1 MDFAQNMQTYFV
13 YTTQGAEGFSS
24 SRARTLSEIEIRSIL
39 KTFFMD
45 KPKIEPNEEFEH
57 FLRWF
62 NHTVDKLKAPAF
74 NRFFLDGFIIVSIQ
88 NEDIEAILKTQPK
101 GTFIIKCRTSD
112 PGQLGFIY
120 KASNTTFS
128 KRPLVEYK
136 VSVKSLANSI
146 LLTPDLALVGKL
158 DPATYQFSVLSKKEA
173 FSPYMDH
180 TVPYDVIEGEAIPA
194 CYSGYPVVA
203 SDIVFEKEE
212 AATATMAA
220 AAAVSAVSAEDV
232 EVTAAAAVAAAA
244 AAAAAAGVP
253 PPPVQQD
260 QVLQDATQGN
270 TSSF

>member
-45 KPKIEPNEEFEH
+45 KPKIEPNEEFEN

-62 NHTVDKLKAPAF
+62 NLTVDKLKAPAF

-88 NEDIEAILKTQPK
+88 NEDIETILKTQPK

-120 KASNTTFS
+120 KATDTTFS
-128 KRPLVEYK
+128 KRPLIEYK

-146 LLTPDLALVGKL
+146 LLTPDLTLVGKL
-158 DPATYQFSVLSKKEA
+158 DPASYQFSVLSKKEA
-173 FSPYMDH
+173 FSPYMDR
-180 TVPYDVIEGEAIPA
+180 TVPYDVIAGPSIPA

-203 SDIVFEKEE
+203 SDIVFEKD
-212 AATATMAA
+212 TDM
-220 AAAVSAVSAEDV
+220 SAV
-232 EVTAAAAVAAAA
+232 AAVAAATSA
-244 AAAAAAGVP
+244 AAFSAVVSTATTAAASSTGDASGATTIGVP
-253 PPPVQQD
+253 THTASD
-260 QVLQDATQGN
+260 DATQHQQ
-270 TSSF
+270 SF

>member
-62 NHTVDKLKAPAF
+62 NHTVEKLKAPAF

-120 KASNTTFS
+120 KASDATFS

-146 LLTPDLALVGKL
+146 LLTPDLTLVGKL
-158 DPATYQFSVLSKKEA
+158 DPATYQFSVLSKNEA

-180 TVPYDVIEGEAIPA
+180 TVPYDVIEGATIPA

-212 AATATMAA
+212 AASATMAA
-220 AAAVSAVSAEDV
+220 AAAVTAENV
-232 EVTAAAAVAAAA
+232 EASMVAAA
-244 AAAAAAGVP
+244 AAAAAAGVGVGVGVP
-253 PPPVQQD
+253 PQVQQD
-260 QVLQDATQGN
+260 GSVLQDGTQGN

>member
-24 SRARTLSEIEIRSIL
+24 ARARTLSEIEIRSIL

-62 NHTVDKLKAPAF
+62 NLTVEKLKAPAF
-74 NRFFLDGFIIVSIQ
+74 NRFFLDGFIIVAIQ

-101 GTFIIKCRTSD
+101 GTFVIKCRTTD

-120 KASNTTFS
+120 KATDTTFS
-128 KRPLVEYK
+128 KRPLIEYK

-146 LLTPDLALVGKL
+146 LLTQDLTLVGKL

-180 TVPYDVIEGEAIPA
+180 TIPYDVIAGVTIPA
-194 CYSGYPVVA
+194 CYSGYPVIA
-203 SDIVFEKEE
+203 SDIVFEKDE
-212 AATATMAA
+212 ATAAAIAAAAAVPAESADVAMAA
-220 AAAVSAVSAEDV
+220 AAAVAVA
-232 EVTAAAAVAAAA
+232 TAAA
-244 AAAAAAGVP
+244 P
-253 PPPVQQD
+253 NET
-260 QVLQDATQGN
+260 TQGAP
-270 TSSF
+270 TGF